1 MLLGQQDGLG
11 AVSGFPHDDD
21 RLALEELSKHPAC
34 FSAVLHEQDPEVP
47 AGPRDGHQQPGSVP
61 KSPSLMRM

>member
-1 MLLGQQDGLG
+1 
-11 AVSGFPHDDD
+11 
-21 RLALEELSKHPAC
+21 
-34 FSAVLHEQDPEVP
+34 VP

>member
-11 AVSGFPHDDD
+11 AVAGFPHDDD
-21 RLALEELSKHPAC
+21 GLTLEELSKHPAC
-34 FSAVLHEQDPEVP
+34 FSVVLYEQDPEVP
-47 AGPRDGHQQPGSVP
+47 AGPRGGRQPPGSVP